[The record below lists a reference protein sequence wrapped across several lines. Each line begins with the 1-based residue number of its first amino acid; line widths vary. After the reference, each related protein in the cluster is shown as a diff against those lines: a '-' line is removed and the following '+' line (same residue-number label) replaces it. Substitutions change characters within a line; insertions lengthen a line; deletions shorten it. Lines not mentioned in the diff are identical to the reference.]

1 MVQRDVLRVCEENIH
16 IPHCLLLCNA
26 VYYCGSMFSTNT
38 IPLRKDSEDEG
49 TVGEDFLLRGQ
60 GISFFTLLIRAIDYF
75 IFYLQ
80 SNRLFPVNYTKN

>member
-38 IPLRKDSEDEG
+38 IPLRKDSGDEG
-49 TVGEDFLLRGQ
+49 TVGEDFFLRGQ
-60 GISFFTLLIRAIDYF
+60 GMSSSTYENEQLITLFTVEAA
-75 IFYLQ
+75 
-80 SNRLFPVNYTKN
+80 LFCALY